1 VWFPSI
7 WKRHTAKSG
16 CATKPQIHATPVSK
30 KEALASKLDG
40 VYTSTSGVSGQ
51 ETFPAPG
58 GGEIPRNFPAHFLSK
73 ISPNEE
79 VSMPLFL
86 SQVAYNEEGWQALVS
101 NPQNRL
107 DAIRPV
113 VDKLGG
119 RIVNAYFAFG
129 DYDFV
134 LISEFPNNVTAAAL
148 AIAAAAGGAVKSIK
162 TTPLMDATEG
172 LEAIRKAAS
181 SGYRAPSG
189 ARPASA

>member
-1 VWFPSI
+1 
-7 WKRHTAKSG
+7 
-16 CATKPQIHATPVSK
+16 
-30 KEALASKLDG
+30 
-40 VYTSTSGVSGQ
+40 
-51 ETFPAPG
+51 
-58 GGEIPRNFPAHFLSK
+58 
-73 ISPNEE
+73 
-79 VSMPLFL
+79 MPLFL

-107 DAIRPV
+107 EAIRPV

-172 LEAIRKAAS
+172 LEAIRKAAT